1 MVKALGLCSWTFL
14 VLACGTTHPAATAP
28 DSAAGGNA
36 GAGGAN
42 GTGGAVAAGGTTTS
56 TAGTAATG
64 GATTAAWRPFSDDS
78 PWNTPIGSTPTI
90 DPDSTAL
97 IADWQTS
104 SPYGQHLDVNI
115 KGYSIPLFYADAST
129 PTYTVRADVG
139 GFGWSGSN
147 GQNTTGLMPIPAN
160 AAPDPD
166 SDHHLLVI
174 DKQQMKEWGC
184 WDMVHETAGWHA
196 GLCATSDL
204 NGTGV
209 RPLAQGN
216 PTWYTSAGARACGF
230 PLVAG
235 LIRVDEIQS
244 GRIDH
249 ALVVAYPHIRAG
261 FYTPPASTAQ
271 AANGVGAQK
280 DRGIPCG
287 GRIQYDPGIN
297 LDSLGLTPSGRIIMQ
312 ALQEYGA
319 YVGDFSGAMSL
330 YADGSADA
338 QAYWDSGV
346 LGSYELQDKISL
358 ADFRV
363 LELGTLY
370 DNGNG

>member
-1 MVKALGLCSWTFL
+1 MYNTLALSLFL
-14 VLACGTTHPAATAP
+14 LACGSTTPAATAP
-28 DSAAGGNA
+28 DSSAGRNPGS
-36 GAGGAN
+36 GGTT
-42 GTGGAVAAGGTTTS
+42 GTGGAMSTGGVSAA
-56 TAGTAATG
+56 G

-78 PWNTPIGSTPTI
+78 PWNTPVGSNPTI
-90 DPDSTAL
+90 DPNSQVL
-97 IADWQTS
+97 IADWETS
-104 SPYGQHLDVNI
+104 SPYGEHLDVNI
-115 KGYSIPLFYADAST
+115 KGYSVPLFYADTTT

-139 GFGWSGSN
+139 GFGWSGNN
-147 GQNTTGLMPIPAN
+147 GQNTTGTMPIPDN

-174 DKQQMKEWGC
+174 DRLQMKEWGC
-184 WDMVHETAGWHA
+184 WNMVKETAGWHA

-204 NGTGV
+204 KGTGV
-209 RPLAQGN
+209 RPIAEGN

-235 LIRVDEIQS
+235 LIRVDEIQA
-244 GRIDH
+244 GRINH

-271 AANGVGAQK
+271 GANGSGAQK

-287 GRIQYDPGIN
+287 GHIQYDPSIN
-297 LDSLGLTPSGRIIMQ
+297 LDALNLTRSGRIVLQ

-330 YADGSADA
+330 YADGSPDA
-338 QAYWDSGV
+338 QTYWDSGA
-346 LGSYELQDKISL
+346 LGTYELQDKIDL

-363 LELGTLY
+363 IQLGALY

>member
-1 MVKALGLCSWTFL
+1 MVKAMGLCFSAL
-14 VLACGTTHPAATAP
+14 LLLACGATHPAATAS

-36 GAGGAN
+36 GGSRGN
-42 GTGGAVAAGGTTTS
+42 GTGGATAAGGATTS
-56 TAGTAATG
+56 TGGTSAAG

-78 PWNTPIGSTPTI
+78 PWNTPIGANPTI
-90 DPDSTAL
+90 DPDSKML

-115 KGYSIPLFYADAST
+115 KGYSIPLFYADATT

-139 GFGWSGSN
+139 GFGWSGNN
-147 GQNTTGLMPIPAN
+147 GQNTTGIMPIPDK

-184 WDMVHETAGWHA
+184 WNMVHETAGWHA

-204 NGTGV
+204 KGTGV

-235 LIRVDEIQS
+235 LIRVDEIQA
-244 GRIDH
+244 GRINH
-249 ALVVAYPHIRAG
+249 ALIVAYPHIRSG
-261 FYTPPASTAQ
+261 FY
-271 AANGVGAQK
+271 
-280 DRGIPCG
+280 
-287 GRIQYDPGIN
+287 
-297 LDSLGLTPSGRIIMQ
+297 
-312 ALQEYGA
+312 
-319 YVGDFSGAMSL
+319 
-330 YADGSADA
+330 
-338 QAYWDSGV
+338 
-346 LGSYELQDKISL
+346 
-358 ADFRV
+358 
-363 LELGTLY
+363 
-370 DNGNG
+370 